1 MGLFIICG
9 RCGHRN
15 SLDAESC
22 MGRYRSGLNKGSRCT
37 VKNLKRSR
45 DKSYGV
51 DLRIN
56 GKRHREEVGSSRVI
70 AEERLLELSILSEKP
85 QISIK
90 KKSGISIGYLLD
102 WYSDLESFKSK
113 ASYRRGCVRI
123 KSLRRILGNESL
135 VSEITI
141 RSLEL
146 YVSKRSS
153 EDSPMKT
160 GEKIAPKTVKE
171 ELNLL
176 RSIINKA
183 HDFGEIEEI
192 PLKGYLYPKIEV
204 DNIRQRIFTKSEI
217 ELILEISPIWM
228 RNIILMAYMTGMRQR
243 EIIGLQ
249 WDSVD
254 LKRGFIRLKA
264 SETKTRTARLVKL
277 VPEVIE
283 MLVGIRRSSETR
295 NVFLSKNNKPIP
307 YWTTYC
313 GDTWRSILRK
323 AGVENACFHDLRHDF
338 ITRAIRNGTRPYVVM
353 KQVGHKTDEM
363 LRRYQLIDETDLEEL
378 KI

>member
-56 GKRHREEVGSSRVI
+56 GKRHREEVGPSRVI

-192 PLKGYLYPKIEV
+192 PLKGHLYPKIEV

-243 EIIGLQ
+243 EIIDLQ

-283 MLVGIRRSSETR
+283 TALIQHPSVASAAVVAVADRRLGQVPGAVVVLKSGGSHSSKDLLEDLETE
-295 NVFLSKNNKPIP
+295 
-307 YWTTYC
+307 
-313 GDTWRSILRK
+313 LRK
-323 AGVENACFHDLRHDF
+323 RLPATHIPVHWRIVDALPKTPSVKVDVAALRGMFSYGHD
-338 ITRAIRNGTRPYVVM
+338 
-353 KQVGHKTDEM
+353 
-363 LRRYQLIDETDLEEL
+363 
-378 KI
+378 